1 MKRDRRRNL
10 HRSEGWRRSDRIA
23 DYREVWW
30 RQAPG
35 EPYRCGWLVEWSA
48 HGIAMLVERADA
60 PAIGAVISPKRRP
73 DLRSWTRE
81 AAVRR
86 VEPLSGL
93 LTLVAAEYVA
103 PARRSSFL
111 KPPRSLKPDRREAGR
126 EVADRRRSIR
136 WLAQTPVRWHVHR
149 GRRLR
154 EALMVERS
162 LEGVVLRTSGENCM
176 TPGTRICAASNGN
189 GGNRVFRSAVV
200 RRVERPSAGEA
211 LLFAEIERQG

>member
-1 MKRDRRRNL
+1 M
-10 HRSEGWRRSDRIA
+10 A

-30 RQAPG
+30 RQTPG

-48 HGIAMLVERADA
+48 HGIGLLVEKPDT
-60 PAIGAVISPKRRP
+60 PPIGAVISPRRRP
-73 DLRSWTRE
+73 DLRAWTRE

-93 LTLVAAEYVA
+93 LTLVAAEYVG
-103 PARRSSFL
+103 PVRRSSFL

-126 EVADRRRSIR
+126 EVLDRRRSIR

-162 LEGVVLRTSGENCM
+162 LDGVVLRTGRENDVS
-176 TPGTRICAASNGN
+176 PGTRICAASDGN
-189 GGNRVFRSAVV
+189 ADPPVFRSAVV
-200 RRVERPSAGEA
+200 RRVEHPSARET
-211 LLFAEIERQG
+211 LLFAEIEQPR